1 MKLDARNKIEIGL
14 IVVAMAAWFLRK
26 AKVIYIP
33 GLTAF
38 ALGIAM
44 GLLGMG
50 FIAQK
55 DKSKKLAGILV
66 LAFGLFNV
74 FVGIMEIVAVR
85 NGVA

>member
-1 MKLDARNKIEIGL
+1 MKPDARNKIEIGL
-14 IVVAMAAWFLRK
+14 IVVAMLAWVLRK
-26 AKVIYIP
+26 ARVIYIP

-38 ALGIAM
+38 SLGIAM

-55 DKSKKLAGILV
+55 DKSRKLAGVLV

-74 FVGIMEIVAVR
+74 FVGIMEIIAVR